1 MLRLP
6 FLFAF
11 TFLTLVLFAQ
21 VPQLGAT
28 IEEEFKATAVPDKW
42 KGESAVIIGQKTE
55 YLFTRLSLNKKS
67 AVCRINEYV
76 HKRIKL
82 QDKAA
87 LEEFSTFY
95 YTTMG
100 ADGKAD
106 YKVIKGSGK
115 EVPIDMKSA
124 IEEEKEVPAIYKP
137 IFLKMN
143 VKSMKI
149 AIPDLEVGD
158 IIDYTVRSTIDWDM
172 QEQGIEFT
180 PFVFSLANSYPTMY
194 QMYRFSMVNGMKV
207 RYKGL
212 NGAPNIR
219 FDAKSSVRDEKNSL
233 ISYYFADKDREKAI
247 DERWSLSY
255 RNNPTVKFS
264 VVMYSDND
272 GESRNGGEAIVD
284 RSSLDVE
291 KIYRRYVGAGAY
303 VTPAVTQLVGY
314 TTEYM
319 LKKKMDGSL
328 KTDDDVI
335 RETYYCLRKVFLET
349 YYKGPVHSELEKV
362 MTGKKLYKK
371 VLAAEKKEQKEERQD
386 EIRMNS
392 VTFATALR
400 IALAALGIQSELFV
414 YVPRKY
420 GVWRE
425 AMFTDELDF
434 GLRVKSKKKYYY
446 LEAFNNFDAFGTLYP
461 YMEGVEG
468 YAIGYTEANSYFKA
482 VVPAS
487 HAADNVERQEYKLT
501 LSDAMDIVKAD
512 RTSSYLGA
520 EKLDLIGKANLT
532 RDYLSGDFE
541 KYYNVPKSKKR
552 DDIPVETSAK
562 YDNPDK
568 EEKEKERKELFEK
581 ELKRDF
587 DIEKY
592 LHFELLKDGRYGDTA
607 WLQFAEKFTLKKMI
621 SKAGKNY
628 ILEIGKLIGSQIKL
642 EQAELT
648 KRQTDVWVPFARTIE
663 NNITL
668 AIPAGYTVEGLQDLN
683 YTVDNESG
691 AFTSAA
697 EVKDNQLLITTKKLY
712 KKSFDKKELWANY
725 VAFLEP
731 AYKFSQAKIVLKK
744 K

>member
-1 MLRLP
+1 MQRI
-6 FLFAF
+6 FLLCFCCFSALF
-11 TFLTLVLFAQ
+11 SFAQ
-21 VPQLGAT
+21 IPQPGAV
-28 IEEEFKATAVPDKW
+28 IEDEFKATAVPDKW
-42 KGESAVIIGQKTE
+42 KSESAVIIGQKTE
-55 YLFTRLSLNKKS
+55 YLFTRVSLNKKS

-87 LEEFSTFY
+87 IEAFSTFY
-95 YTTMG
+95 YHTMG
-100 ADGKAD
+100 ADGKAE
-106 YKVIKGSGK
+106 YKVVKGNGK
-115 EVPIDMKSA
+115 EVTIDMKSA
-124 IEEEKEVPAIYKP
+124 IEEEKEVPAIYKS

-143 VKSMKI
+143 LKSMKL
-149 AIPDLEVGD
+149 AIPDLEIGD
-158 IIDYTVRSTIDWDM
+158 IIDYTIRSSIDWDLR
-172 QEQGIEFT
+172 ENGIEFH
-180 PFVFSLANSYPTMY
+180 PFIFSLANSYPTMY
-194 QMYRFSMVNGMKV
+194 QMYRFNMVNGMKV
-207 RYKGL
+207 KFRAF

-219 FDAKSSVRDEKNSL
+219 FDAKSSVRGDNNSL
-233 ISYYFADKDREKAI
+233 ISYYFTDKDREKSV
-247 DERWSLSY
+247 DERWSLEY

-272 GESRNGGEAIVD
+272 GESKTGGEAVVD
-284 RSSLDVE
+284 RATLDME
-291 KIYRRYVGAGAY
+291 KIYRQYVGAGAH

-319 LKKKMDGSL
+319 IKKKADGSV

-349 YYKGPVHSELEKV
+349 YYKGPVHSDLEKV
-362 MTGKKLYKK
+362 LTGKKLFKQ
-371 VLAAEKKEQKEERQD
+371 VLAAEQKAQKEERQD

-400 IALAALGIQSELFV
+400 IALAALGVQSELFV

-420 GVWRE
+420 GTFRD
-425 AMFTDELDF
+425 AMFNDELDF
-434 GLRVKSKKKYYY
+434 GLRVKVKKRYYY

-461 YMEGVEG
+461 YMEGVDG
-468 YAIGYTEANSYFKA
+468 YAIGYTEANSYFRA

-487 HAADNVERQEYKLT
+487 APTDNVEKQDYTLS
-501 LSDAMDIVKAD
+501 LSDAMDVVKVD
-512 RTSSYLGA
+512 RTSAYLGA

-532 RDYLSGDFE
+532 REYLNGDFE
-541 KYYNVPKSKKR
+541 KYYNVPKAKKGEV
-552 DDIPVETSAK
+552 PVATSTQ

-568 EEKEKERKELFEK
+568 EEKEKERRELFEK
-581 ELKRDF
+581 DLKATF
-587 DIEKY
+587 DVDKY
-592 LHFELLKDGRYGDTA
+592 NGFELIKDGRYGDTA

-628 ILEIGKLIGSQIKL
+628 ILEIGKMIGSQIKL
-642 EQAELT
+642 EQRELT
-648 KRQTDVWVPFARTIE
+648 NRQTDVWVPYARTIE
-663 NNITL
+663 NSITL
-668 AIPAGYTVEGLQDLN
+668 AIPAGYTVEGLQDLT

-691 AFTSAA
+691 SFISTAG
-697 EVKDNQLLITTKKLY
+697 VQDDKLVINTKKVY
-712 KKSFDKKELWANY
+712 KKNFDKKELWPNY

>member
-1 MLRLP
+1 MLRS
-6 FLFAF
+6 FLLCTLSFF
-11 TFLTLVLFAQ
+11 TLFSFSQA
-21 VPQLGAT
+21 PQLGAT
-28 IEEEFKATAVPDKW
+28 IEEEFKATTVPDKW
-42 KGESAVIIGQKTE
+42 KSESAVIIGQKTE

-76 HKRIKL
+76 HKRIRL

-100 ADGKAD
+100 ADGKAE
-106 YKVIKGSGK
+106 YKVIKSSGK
-115 EVPIDMKSA
+115 EVSIDLKSA
-124 IEEEKEVPAIYKP
+124 IEEEKDVPAIYRP

-143 VKSMKI
+143 VKSMKL

-158 IIDYTVRSTIDWDM
+158 IIDYTIRSTIDWDM
-172 QEQGIEFT
+172 MEQGIEFR
-180 PFVFSLANSYPTMY
+180 PFVFSLANTYPTMY

-219 FDAKSSVRDEKNSL
+219 FDAKASVRDEKNSL
-233 ISYYFADKDREKAI
+233 ISYYFTDKDREKSI
-247 DERWSLSY
+247 EERWGLSY

-272 GESRNGGEAIVD
+272 GESKTGGEAIVD

-291 KIYRRYVGAGAY
+291 KVYRRYVGAGAH

-319 LKKKMDGSL
+319 LKKKLDGSV
-328 KTDDDVI
+328 KTDDEVV

-362 MTGKKLYKK
+362 MTGKKLYKQ
-371 VLAAEKKEQKEERQD
+371 VVAAEKNAQKEERQD

-400 IALAALGIQSELFV
+400 IALAALGVQSELFV
-414 YVPRKY
+414 YVPRKW
-420 GVWRE
+420 GTWRE
-425 AMFTDELDF
+425 AMFNDELDF
-434 GLRVKSKKKYYY
+434 GLRVKAKKQYYY

-461 YMEGVEG
+461 YMDGVEG

-482 VVPAS
+482 IVPS
-487 HAADNVERQEYKLT
+487 STAADNVQRQDYKLA
-501 LSDAMDIVKAD
+501 LNEAMDIIKAE
-512 RTSSYLGA
+512 RTSAYLGA

-532 RDYLSGDFE
+532 REYLNGDFE
-541 KYYNVPKSKKR
+541 KYYNVPKSKKK
-552 DDIPVETSAK
+552 DDIPVETSTK

-568 EEKEKERKELFEK
+568 AEKERERRELFEK
-581 ELKRDF
+581 DVKREF
-587 DIEKY
+587 DLDKY
-592 LHFELLKDGRYGDTA
+592 LDFELHKDGRYGDTA

-628 ILEIGKLIGSQIKL
+628 ILEIGKMIGAQIKL
-642 EQAELT
+642 EQSELT
-648 KRQTDVWVPFARTIE
+648 NRQTDVWVPYARTIE
-663 NNITL
+663 NNIAL
-668 AIPAGYTVEGLQDLN
+668 AVPAGYTVEGLQDLN
-683 YTVDNESG
+683 YSVGNESG
-691 AFTSAA
+691 AFVSTA
-697 EVKDNQLLITTKKLY
+697 ELKDNELLISTKKIY
-712 KKSFDKKELWANY
+712 KKSYDKKEVWANY